1 MSYDFSGKSDS
12 ALLPS
17 LLEIDAE
24 FAERHLADFIRQAW
38 HVIEPGTE
46 YLHNWHID
54 ATCEYLQAVDAGQI
68 TRLLVNMPPRYMKS
82 IMISVMWPVWSWI
95 NSPQSRWMFASYA
108 GNLSTQHSVDRR
120 TIIQSDWYQER
131 WGDKYQLTSDQ
142 NVKTEYQNDKQGRMF
157 ATSFKGVATGKG
169 GDRLCFD
176 DAQDPS
182 GVESDTQRE
191 TSTGTF
197 RRKLSTRL
205 NNKKIGAIVVVSQRL
220 GSNDISG
227 LCIEQGYVHLN
238 LPAEDEPYK
247 VISCPSGKTF
257 TRDASGL
264 LWPEREGPKEI
275 AQAKLQLGD
284 FGYAGQYMQAPFP
297 PGGSRFKADWFR
309 LYRKVEGGYK
319 LIRGRGE
326 NQKEWFVADD
336 DCQRFATMDPAGAE
350 KEKNNKPCYTVVQVW
365 AETPSH
371 DMLLLHQYREQVQTP
386 DAADAAVRICREW
399 EVDYI
404 GIEKDGIG
412 LGVVQ
417 TVRRKGVSVRAI
429 KARGSKEVRSQT
441 AEIRMAAGMIHFPID
456 APWLFDLQTELL
468 AFPNGE
474 NLDQVDALAYAAMIV
489 QRENGPPRDVSDD
502 VHDAKEMAEIETE
515 DDGEH
520 PGDSIPRR
528 DPNEPK
534 PAPVLTTN
542 ALVNDWLSGTDED

>member
-1 MSYDFSGKSDS
+1 M
-12 ALLPS
+12 
-17 LLEIDAE
+17 AE
-24 FAERHLADFIRQAW
+24 FIRQAW

-68 TRLLVNMPPRYMKS
+68 TRLLINMPPRMMKS
-82 IMISVMWPVWSWI
+82 ITVSVMWPVWSWI
-95 NSPQSRWMFASYA
+95 RLPESRWMFASYA
-108 GNLSTQHSVDRR
+108 ANLSTQHSVDRR
-120 TIIQSDWYQER
+120 TVIQSDWYQAR
-131 WGDKYQLTSDQ
+131 WRDRYQLTSDQ

-157 ATSFKGVATGKG
+157 STSFKGVATGKG
-169 GDRLCFD
+169 GDKLVFD
-176 DAQDPS
+176 DPQDPT

-191 TSTGTF
+191 TSTNTF

-205 NNKKIGAIVVVSQRL
+205 NNKKIGAIVAVSQRL
-220 GSNDISG
+220 GSNDISS
-227 LCIEQGYVHLN
+227 LCIEQNYVHLN
-238 LPAEDEPYK
+238 LPAEDEPRK
-247 VISCPSGKTF
+247 TISVPSGKTF

-284 FGYAGQYMQAPFP
+284 FGYAGQYQQNPFP
-297 PGGSRFKADWFR
+297 PGGSRFKSAWFR
-309 LYRKVEGGYK
+309 LYRKIEGGYK
-319 LIRGRGE
+319 LVRGRGE
-326 NQKEWFVADD
+326 NSQEWFVADD
-336 DCQRFATMDPAGAE
+336 DCRRFAVMDPAGAE
-350 KEKNNKPCYTVVQVW
+350 KEKNNKPCFTVVQVW

-404 GIEKDGIG
+404 GIEKDGLG

-429 KARGSKEVRSQT
+429 KARGSKEARSQT
-441 AEIRMAAGMIHFPID
+441 AEIRMAAGMIHFPMD

-474 NLDQVDALAYAAMIV
+474 YCDQVDALAHAAQIV
-489 QRENGPPRDVSDD
+489 QRENGPPRDESDEEYD
-502 VHDAKEMAEIETE
+502 SKKMADIEAEDAPA
-515 DDGEH
+515 H
-520 PGDSIPRR
+520 PGDAIPNL
-528 DPNEPK
+528 DPNK
-534 PAPVLTTN
+534 PAPPPSETN
-542 ALVNDWLSGTDED
+542 NPLVADWLAGSDDDE